1 LSTTHKVTPFSLALP
16 FIDDINMLARLTG
29 FFFEETLVVISFPIE
44 AANRQIGSFA
54 NLIAFTLPRVNN
66 N

>member
-1 LSTTHKVTPFSLALP
+1 
-16 FIDDINMLARLTG
+16 MLARLTG